1 MKLITDGTD
10 DRPGT
15 VRAGSHATRQAGPS
29 RCEQTRARVSVAG
42 CAIVAAVA
50 AGVFVAGCGD
60 ATPTPTEPPLPVAT
74 TITLSP
80 VEAALYALDQT
91 VRFTATVLDQN
102 GQEMSAVVEW
112 SSGDESVV
120 TVDASGLTTAA
131 GGGEAVVTASV
142 GAVGAEAAVTVEQ
155 RTRVVRVS
163 PDKATLFAV
172 GDTVRLTAAAFDV
185 NWHDVA
191 GAVFEWSSGDES
203 VVTVDDDGL
212 VTAVGHGTTQV
223 QAAWGQ
229 DTVGVS
235 IRVSFMGERA
245 VLEALYHNTGGPN
258 WARSDNWLSAR
269 PLGDW
274 HGIRTDAE
282 GRVVAVHLAFN
293 VLEGSIPPEL
303 GYLDALSSLDLE
315 GNGGLAGPIPAELA
329 ALASLQDLSL
339 NSSSLEGRIP
349 PELGRMAKLR
359 SLHVSHTKLE
369 GPIPPELAGLAS
381 LSYLQLAYNKL
392 EGRIP
397 PELGDLT
404 NLRYLELQ
412 GNDLSGPVPPELG
425 QLSQLEWLDLS
436 GNRLTGEIPPE
447 LGDLRSLGVLLL
459 DFNRLTGEIPP
470 ELGNLSK
477 LFQMSLRSL
486 YYQEYRLS
494 GPIPPELGKLTDLV
508 WLNLDGHNLTGEIP
522 QELAN
527 LSKLEELN
535 LSFNELTGVLPSGV
549 GDLSHLRVLSLSKN
563 RLSGPIPPELGRLS
577 ELSKLNLW
585 ANRFEGPLPRE
596 LGNLTK
602 LTHLSLSQ
610 NPLLSGPIP
619 VEFTNL
625 ELTSFYWDES
635 KLCSPPGPAFQ
646 RWLDG
651 IGRLLGGPPCY
662 AVALTALY
670 DSAGGEGWVNAANW
684 GTGAPLSAWHGVTAD
699 DAGRVTGLDLR
710 GNGLTGRVP
719 PDLGVLGDLKHLD
732 LADNALG
739 GAVPAEL
746 GDLGVLERLDLS
758 GNRLEGP
765 LPVELGDLAGLRELQ
780 LGRNRF
786 EGALPGTLVRLSEL
800 SAFGWRDS
808 GLCASPAAWFQE
820 WLGGIAS
827 YAGGSAC
834 ALPVRLGVAA
844 AHVNQAAQDLE
855 GTVPLIAGR
864 PGLVRVYATAD
875 AANELRPEARA
886 RFFVDGREVHSA
898 VLELRSDRGLPQDAV
913 SGDPDQYLRARIPG
927 DVLVP
932 GVEMV
937 VDLDPDGTLPKAA
950 GSVVRHPERGRLA
963 LDVREL
969 PPWEM
974 TVVPVLTGENSD
986 REVLDWT
993 SGMGP
998 GHPAFDYVVN
1008 MLPVGR
1014 HAAQVREPFVRSAGP
1029 LKDLRDWVA
1038 LLTEIELLRATDGG
1052 SATYYG
1058 VVSGAGREVIWGMA
1072 GNGDAAVGVPDMG
1085 TMAHEIGHTMSLG
1098 HANCGLFGWGDPL
1111 FPNGEGLIGVWGY
1124 DARGDTLVP
1133 PDIPDVMSYCDPAWI
1148 SDYHFRNAMTH
1159 RLEKERAAP
1168 DVAASRTATARA
1180 PRLLLWGGADE
1191 DGELNLDPA
1200 FVLDMPAQLP
1210 VGPGPHRL
1218 EGFGPNGRTEF
1229 SFDFAMEQLAHGGAS
1244 FLFAIPYEEEWGAS
1258 LARIVLSGPEGQV
1271 ELTADG
1277 SDPVALVLD
1286 RNTGRLRAVL
1296 RGDDALAA
1304 SAAADGTGAG
1314 APPAS
1319 TRTLVSFGVPR
1330 DR

>member
-1 MKLITDGTD
+1 M
-10 DRPGT
+10 
-15 VRAGSHATRQAGPS
+15 
-29 RCEQTRARVSVAG
+29 
-42 CAIVAAVA
+42 
-50 AGVFVAGCGD
+50 
-60 ATPTPTEPPLPVAT
+60 
-74 TITLSP
+74 
-80 VEAALYALDQT
+80 YALEDT

-112 SSGDESVV
+112 SSGDEAVV
-120 TVDASGLTTAA
+120 TVDASGLATAV
-131 GGGEAVVTASV
+131 GGGEAAVTASV

-155 RTRVVRVS
+155 RAEEVRVS

-172 GDTVRLTAAAFDV
+172 GDTVRLTAVALDA
-185 NWHDVA
+185 NGHDVA
-191 GAVFEWSSGDES
+191 GVVFEWSAGDEA
-203 VVTVDDDGL
+203 VVTVDHDGL

-274 HGIRTDAE
+274 HGIRTDPE
-282 GRVVAVHLAFN
+282 GRVVAVHLGIN
-293 VLEGSIPPEL
+293 ELEGSIPPEL
-303 GYLDALSSLDLE
+303 GYLDQLRGLDLSS
-315 GNGGLAGPIPAELA
+315 NRGLTGPIPAELA
-329 ALASLQDLSL
+329 ALASLQELSL

-349 PELGRMAKLR
+349 PELGRMANLR
-359 SLHVSHTKLE
+359 SLQ
-369 GPIPPELAGLAS
+369 
-381 LSYLQLAYNKL
+381 LQYNKL

-397 PELGDLT
+397 PELGGLASLGYLTLGQNKLEGPIPPELGDLT
-404 NLRYLELQ
+404 NLRELDVQ
-412 GNDLSGPVPPELG
+412 GNDLSGPLPPELG
-425 QLSQLEWLDLS
+425 QLSQLDWLNLS
-436 GNRLTGEIPPE
+436 RNRLTGEIPPE
-447 LGDLRSLGVLLL
+447 LGDLKNLLVLDLN
-459 DFNRLTGEIPP
+459 FNRLTGKIPP
-470 ELGNLSK
+470 ELGNLPK
-477 LFQMSLRSL
+477 LYIINLRGL
-486 YYQEYRLS
+486 NQEYQLS
-494 GPIPPELGKLTDLV
+494 GPIPPELGKLTDLI
-508 WLNLDGHNLTGEIP
+508 WLNLGGHNLTGEIP

-527 LSKLEELN
+527 LSKLEQLN
-535 LSFNELTGVLPSGV
+535 LYFNELTGVLPSWV
-549 GDLSHLRVLSLSKN
+549 GDLSHLQELSLSKN
-563 RLSGPIPPELGRLS
+563 RLSGPIPPEVGRLS

-585 ANRFEGPLPRE
+585 GNRFEGPLPRE

-602 LTHLSLSQ
+602 LTHLALSQ

-619 VEFTNL
+619 MEFTNL

-651 IGRLLGGPPCY
+651 IGKLRGGPPCY
-662 AVALTALY
+662 AVALTTLY
-670 DSAGGEGWVNAANW
+670 DSAGGAGWTNAANW
-684 GTGAPLSAWHGVTAD
+684 GTGAPLSEWHGVTAD
-699 DAGRVTGLDLR
+699 EAGRVTGLDLR
-710 GNGLTGRVP
+710 ANGLAGRVP
-719 PDLGVLGDLKHLD
+719 PELGVLGDLEHLD
-732 LADNALG
+732 LADNALV

-746 GDLGVLERLDLS
+746 GGLGALERLDLS
-758 GNRLEGP
+758 GNRLEGR

-800 SAFGWRDS
+800 SALGWRDS
-808 GLCASPAAWFQE
+808 GLCASSAAWFQE

-827 YAGGSAC
+827 HAGGSAC
-834 ALPVRLGVAA
+834 ALPVRLSVAA

-855 GTVPLIAGR
+855 GTLPLIAGR

-875 AANELRPEARA
+875 RANDLRPEARA

-898 VLELRSDRGLPQDAV
+898 ALVLRSGRGLPQDAV

-974 TVVPVLTGENSD
+974 TVVPVLTGEDSD

-1029 LKDLRDWVA
+1029 LKDFQDWVA
-1038 LLTEIELLRATDGG
+1038 LLTEIRLLRATDGG
-1052 SATYYG
+1052 SGTYYG
-1058 VVSGAGREVIWGMA
+1058 VVSGVGREVLWGLA
-1072 GNGDAAVGVPDMG
+1072 GGGDAAVGVPDMK

-1098 HANCGLFGWGDPL
+1098 HANCGFVTDEDPL

-1159 RLEKERAAP
+1159 RLETESTAP
-1168 DVAASRTATARA
+1168 AVAAAR
-1180 PRLLLWGGADE
+1180 PRSARGPHLLLWGGADE
-1191 DGELNLDPA
+1191 NGNLTLDPA

-1210 VGPGPHRL
+1210 GGPGPHRL

-1244 FLFAIPYEEEWGAS
+1244 FLFAIPYEEEWGDS
-1258 LARIVLSGPEGQV
+1258 LERIVLSGPKGQV

-1314 APPAS
+1314 APAAS
-1319 TRTLVSFGVPR
+1319 TRTLVSFGLPR
-1330 DR
+1330 GRQM